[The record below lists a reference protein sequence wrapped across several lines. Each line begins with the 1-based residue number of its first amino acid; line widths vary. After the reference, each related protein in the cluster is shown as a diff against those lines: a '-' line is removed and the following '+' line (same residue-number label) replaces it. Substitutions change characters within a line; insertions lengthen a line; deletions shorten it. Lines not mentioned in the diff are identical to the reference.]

1 MPSVGRACFPILLLS
16 LLIQI
21 PAAASAAQASR
32 QTINQVSQLIV
43 NSYDLLNRSDAE
55 GARRECAKAL
65 ALEEKY
71 SDPFIA
77 ATVHVC
83 FGDVDD
89 HESKTASACQHY
101 NQALRKLQAT
111 PKQHPAQRV
120 LPTQINVVEGKIF
133 ALSCAAGS
141 ADKK

>member
-1 MPSVGRACFPILLLS
+1 
-16 LLIQI
+16 
-21 PAAASAAQASR
+21 
-32 QTINQVSQLIV
+32 LIV
-43 NSYDLLNRSDAE
+43 NSYDLLNRSDPE

-71 SDPFIA
+71 DSDPFIA

-89 HESKTASACQHY
+89 HEEKTADACQHY
-101 NQALRKLQAT
+101 NQALKKFQAT
-111 PKQHPAQRV
+111 PRQHPAQRV
-120 LPTQINVVEGKIF
+120 LQTQIKVVEGKIF
-133 ALSCAAGS
+133 YLSCASGS